1 MGSKSGGDK
10 PLLMGWA
17 STDITPERPIQL
29 HGQHHERIS
38 QYVRDPLTATA
49 LALETAGGDGVA
61 EQAIMVSC
69 DLVNVPREVVEQLR
83 TIVAPR
89 LADFDTAKLFLNSTH
104 THTALTLREGAYP
117 PPPSGVMTPSECVDF
132 LLERASDLVVQA
144 WENRKPGGVSRALG
158 HAAVGFNRRVVYDD
172 GSARMYGTSDTPRF
186 RGVEGS
192 QDHGVEMLFCWDEQ
206 DALTG
211 MVLNVACPSQVVEGQ
226 YYVSADFWSAAR
238 KRLRERFHENLFVYP
253 MTASAGDQSPRDLV
267 RRGRGEPNM
276 RDESGLEE
284 MGRRIA
290 NGVKYAFETAQ
301 SEISREVV
309 FKHHVEE
316 LDLPARLA
324 TPEEAA
330 ASRKASQDFLRDG
343 PVDENTRE
351 GGLLR
356 RHRQVL
362 ERYEQQGD
370 NPRFSMDLHVIRL
383 GDIAIATNP
392 FELYLDYGLR
402 MKARSLAEQTFVV
415 QLSGGWGK
423 YLPTSKAVAGGHYGA
438 MITDNAVGPAGGDV
452 LVDRTVELINGM
464 WGDDSK

>member
-1 MGSKSGGDK
+1 M
-10 PLLMGWA
+10 
-17 STDITPERPIQL
+17 QL
-29 HGQHHERIS
+29 HGQFHERIS
-38 QYVRDPLTATA
+38 KYVRDPLTATA
-49 LALETAGGDGVA
+49 LALETASGDGTA
-61 EQAIMVSC
+61 EQAIMISC
-69 DLVNVPREVVEQLR
+69 DLVNVPRLIVEQLR
-83 TIVAPR
+83 TLVGSR
-89 LADFDTAKLFLNSTH
+89 LPDFDARKLFLNATH
-104 THTALTLREGAYP
+104 THTGPALMQEFYP
-117 PPPSGVMTPSECVDF
+117 PPPPGVMKPSEYTAF
-132 LLERASDLVVQA
+132 FLERAAAAIAQA
-144 WENRKPGGVSRALG
+144 WDRRRPGGMSRALG
-158 HAAVGFNRRVVYDD
+158 HAAIGFNRRVVYDD
-172 GSARMYGTSDTPRF
+172 GSSRMYGTSDTPRF
-186 RGVEGS
+186 RSVEGS
-192 QDHGVEMLFCWDEQ
+192 QDHGIEMLFCWDEQ

-290 NGVKYAFETAQ
+290 NGVAYAFETAQ
-301 SEISREVV
+301 SDISRGLV
-309 FKHHVEE
+309 FEHHVEE
-316 LDLPARLA
+316 LDLPARMV
-324 TPEEAA
+324 TPQEAA
-330 ASRKASQDFLRDG
+330 ASRKASEDFLKEG

-402 MKARSLAEQTFVV
+402 MKARSVAEQTFVV

-423 YLPTSKAVAGGHYGA
+423 YLPTAKAVAGGHYGA
-438 MITDNAVGPAGGDV
+438 MITDNAVGPKGGDV

-464 WGDDSK
+464 WADEG